1 MSNETQEK
9 AKCVQVTVRDL
20 AEGKEIPIECGSG
33 DMVIVVNQNV
43 YEVSE

>member
-1 MSNETQEK
+1 MNNSEAEE
-9 AKCVQVTVRDL
+9 AKIVQITVRDI
-20 AEGKEIPIECGSG
+20 AEGKEIPLECGR